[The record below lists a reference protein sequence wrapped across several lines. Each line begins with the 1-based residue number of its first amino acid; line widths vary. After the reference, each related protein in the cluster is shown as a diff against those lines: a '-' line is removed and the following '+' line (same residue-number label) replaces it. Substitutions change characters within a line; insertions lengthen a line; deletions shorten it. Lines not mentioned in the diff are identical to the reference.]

1 MTVARTVEKRFKQL
15 LSLASRWTSRFP
27 DERFIFISGFHHSG
41 TTLVQEVLRGQ
52 GAFMFVDVRDDGEP
66 GRPRETHLRDLY
78 RLRREATQGDHAWA
92 AMKFPSNTAEG
103 VGRLAREL
111 PLLAPRCTLVLCY
124 RDPAATVLSLAGRHG
139 WDPDR
144 ARRDAAAQQAVADA
158 WQDYTDRHRG
168 RVVRLALEDFTAD
181 PEAYVRAILGLPI
194 DQPLPVA
201 IKTSEHGRIGDNL
214 PELPDSGSHD
224 ERRRIQTRLPIY
236 PVGRDD
242 WQETATDAA
251 VTSVLRAIR
260 EHYGTSPTF
269 EVRESD
275 PERQP
280 RHSS

>member
-1 MTVARTVEKRFKQL
+1 MTIARTVEKRFKQL
-15 LSLASRWTSRFP
+15 LSLGNRWTSRFP

-78 RLRREATQGDHAWA
+78 RLRREALQRDHAWA
-92 AMKFPSNTAEG
+92 AMKFPSNTPEG

-144 ARRDAAAQQAVADA
+144 ARHDAAAQQAVADA
-158 WQDYTDRHRG
+158 WQDYAERHRG

-181 PEAYVRAILGLPI
+181 PELYVRAILGLQM
-194 DQPLPVA
+194 DQPLPLS
-201 IKTSEHGRIGDNL
+201 IRTQTWHDGDDL
-214 PELPDSGSHD
+214 PEIPDSGNHY

-236 PVGRDD
+236 PVGRND
-242 WQETATDAA
+242 WEETVTDAA
-251 VTSVLRAIR
+251 VASVLRAIR
-260 EHYGTSPTF
+260 EHYGTSPHF
-269 EVRESD
+269 EAL
-275 PERQP
+275 PTG
-280 RHSS
+280 

>member
-1 MTVARTVEKRFKQL
+1 MTLARTVEKRFKQL
-15 LSLASRWTSRFP
+15 LSLGSRWTSRFP

-52 GAFMFVDVRDDGEP
+52 GAFMFVETRDDGEP
-66 GRPRETHLRDLY
+66 GRPRETHLRELY
-78 RLRREATQGDHAWA
+78 RLRRQASQGGHAWA
-92 AMKFPSNTAEG
+92 AMKFPSNTAKG

-144 ARRDAAAQQAVADA
+144 AHRDAAAQQAVADA
-158 WQDYTDRHRG
+158 WQAYADRHRG

-181 PEAYVRAILGLPI
+181 PEFYVRAILGLPI
-194 DQPLPVA
+194 DQPLPVT
-201 IKTSEHGRIGDNL
+201 IRTRIWQKGNEK
-214 PELPDSGSHD
+214 PKLPDSGNHD
-224 ERRRIQTRLPIY
+224 DRRRIQTRLPIY
-236 PVGRDD
+236 PVGRGD
-242 WQETATDAA
+242 WQEAATDAA
-251 VTSVLRAIR
+251 VADVLRAIR

-280 RHSS
+280 HQSS

>member
-1 MTVARTVEKRFKQL
+1 MTIARTVEKRFKQL
-15 LSLASRWTSRFP
+15 LSLGSRWTSRFP

-66 GRPRETHLRDLY
+66 GRPLETHLRDLY
-78 RLRREATQGDHAWA
+78 RLRREALQGDHTSA

-103 VGRLAREL
+103 VRRLAREL

-124 RDPAATVLSLAGRHG
+124 RDPAATVLSLANRNG

-181 PEAYVRAILGLPI
+181 PESYVRAILGLPI
-194 DQPLPVA
+194 DRPLPVA
-201 IKTSEHGRIGDNL
+201 IMAGGWQEGDDL
-214 PELPDSGSHD
+214 PILPDSGSHN
-224 ERRRIQTRLPIY
+224 ERRRLQTRLPIY

-251 VTSVLRAIR
+251 VASVLRAIR
-260 EHYGTSPTF
+260 EQYGTSPTF
-269 EVRESD
+269 SPARD
-275 PERQP
+275 
-280 RHSS
+280 

>member
-1 MTVARTVEKRFKQL
+1 MTISRTVEKRFKQL
-15 LSLASRWTSRFP
+15 LSLGSRWTSRFP
-27 DERFIFISGFHHSG
+27 DDRFIFISGFHHSG

-52 GAFMFVDVRDDGEP
+52 GAFMFVDVREDREP

-78 RLRREATQGDHAWA
+78 RLRREALQEGHTWA

-181 PEAYVRAILGLPI
+181 PEPYVRAILGLPMNR
-194 DQPLPVA
+194 PLSTTIRTGECQA
-201 IKTSEHGRIGDNL
+201 GD
-214 PELPDSGSHD
+214 ELLNIPDSGNHD

-251 VTSVLRAIR
+251 VAGVLRAIR
-260 EHYGTSPTF
+260 EHYGTSATS

-280 RHSS
+280 HHNS

>member
-1 MTVARTVEKRFKQL
+1 MTIARTVEKRFKQL
-15 LSLASRWTSRFP
+15 LSLGSRWTSRFP
-27 DERFIFISGFHHSG
+27 DERVIFISGFHHSG

-66 GRPRETHLRDLY
+66 GRPRETHLRELY
-78 RLRREATQGDHAWA
+78 RLRRQASQGGHAWA
-92 AMKFPSNTAEG
+92 AIKFPSNTAKG

-124 RDPAATVLSLAGRHG
+124 RDPAATVLSLANRHG

-144 ARRDAAAQQAVADA
+144 AHRDAAAQQAVADA
-158 WQDYTDRHRG
+158 WQNYADRLRG
-168 RVVRLALEDFTAD
+168 RIVRLALEDFTAD
-181 PEAYVRAILGLPI
+181 PEPYVRAILGLPM

-201 IKTSEHGRIGDNL
+201 IKSKRWHKGDEIPNI
-214 PELPDSGSHD
+214 PNSGNHD
-224 ERRRIQTRLPIY
+224 DRRRIQVRLPIY

-251 VTSVLRAIR
+251 VADVLRAIR

-269 EVRESD
+269 EVREID

>member
-1 MTVARTVEKRFKQL
+1 MTLARTVEKRSKQL
-15 LSLASRWTSRFP
+15 LSLASRWTSQFP

-78 RLRREATQGDHAWA
+78 RLRREALQGGHAWA

-103 VGRLAREL
+103 VGRLAREM

-144 ARRDAAAQQAVADA
+144 AHRDAAAQQAVADA
-158 WQDYTDRHRG
+158 WQDYADRHRG
-168 RVVRLALEDFTAD
+168 RAVRLALEDFTGD
-181 PEAYVRAILGLPI
+181 PEPYVRAILGLPI
-194 DQPLPVA
+194 DQPLPVTIRTA
-201 IKTSEHGRIGDNL
+201 GWQKDNDK
-214 PELPDSGSHD
+214 PQITDSGNHD
-224 ERRRIQTRLPIY
+224 DRRRIQTRLPIY

-242 WQETATDAA
+242 WHKTVTDAA
-251 VTSVLRAIR
+251 VADVLWAIR
-260 EHYGTSPTF
+260 EYYGTSPTF
-269 EVRESD
+269 PPARG
-275 PERQP
+275 
-280 RHSS
+280 

>member
-1 MTVARTVEKRFKQL
+1 MTIARTVEKRFKQL
-15 LSLASRWTSRFP
+15 LSLGSRWTSRFP

-66 GRPRETHLRDLY
+66 GRPLETHLRDLY
-78 RLRREATQGDHAWA
+78 RLRREALQGDHTSA

-103 VGRLAREL
+103 VRRLAREL

-124 RDPAATVLSLAGRHG
+124 RDPAATVLSLANRNG

-181 PEAYVRAILGLPI
+181 PESYVRAILGLRM
-194 DQPLPVA
+194 DQSLPVT
-201 IKTSEHGRIGDNL
+201 IKTEEWHKI
-214 PELPDSGSHD
+214 EYVPDITDYGSHD

-236 PVGRDD
+236 SVGRDD
-242 WQETATDAA
+242 WQNAVTDAA
-251 VTSVLRAIR
+251 VADVLYSIR
-260 EHYGTSPTF
+260 EQYGTSPTF
-269 EVRESD
+269 PPAQVPS
-275 PERQP
+275 PP
-280 RHSS
+280 RSAF

>member
-1 MTVARTVEKRFKQL
+1 MTLARTVEKRFRQL

-78 RLRREATQGDHAWA
+78 RLRREAAQQGSAWA

-124 RDPAATVLSLAGRHG
+124 RDPAATVLSLANRHG

-144 ARRDAAAQQAVADA
+144 ARRDAVAQQAVADA
-158 WQDYTDRHRG
+158 WQAYADRHRG

-181 PEAYVRAILGLPI
+181 PEPYVRAILGLPI
-194 DQPLPVA
+194 DQPLPVT
-201 IKTSEHGRIGDNL
+201 IKTGAWQNGND
-214 PELPDSGSHD
+214 LPDIPYSGSHD
-224 ERRRIQTRLPIY
+224 DRRRIQTRLPIY

-251 VTSVLRAIR
+251 VTGVLRAIR

>member
-1 MTVARTVEKRFKQL
+1 MTIARTVDKRFKQL
-15 LSLASRWTSRFP
+15 LSLGSRWTSRFP

-41 TTLVQEVLRGQ
+41 TTLIQEVLRGQ

-78 RLRREATQGDHAWA
+78 RLRREALQGGHAWA

-103 VGRLAREL
+103 VGRLTREL

-144 ARRDAAAQQAVADA
+144 AHRDAAAQQAVADA
-158 WQDYTDRHRG
+158 WQNYADRLRG
-168 RVVRLALEDFTAD
+168 RIVRLALEDFTAD
-181 PEAYVRAILGLPI
+181 PEPYVRAILGLPM

-201 IKTSEHGRIGDNL
+201 IKTSKWHSGDET
-214 PELPDSGSHD
+214 PEIQSSGNHD

-236 PVGRDD
+236 PAGRDD
-242 WQETATDAA
+242 WQETATDTA
-251 VTSVLRAIR
+251 VAGVLRAIR

-269 EVRESD
+269 EVREID